1 METQHVSVMLQECLD
16 ALAIKPSGIYVDGT
30 LGGAGHSGEIG
41 RRLSS
46 LGSLI
51 GIDRDEVAIQRAQ
64 TRLNQMNLSCNV
76 SIVRDHFSNLRN
88 ILLDLQVDHIDGLL
102 LDLGVSSF
110 QLDEAERGFSYMQ
123 DGPLDMRM
131 DQRETLTAKE
141 IVNTYSEEEL
151 TWLIREYGEEKWAK
165 RVASFIVQ
173 ARQQETIESSSRLV
187 EIIKQAIPAKARKEG
202 PHPAKRTFQAIRME
216 VNQELQQVDRTLE
229 TAAKLLSPGGRI
241 AVISFH
247 SLEDRLVK
255 NTFKRL
261 SISCVCP
268 PEFPECRCQQ
278 VPILKLVTRKPLLPS
293 ADEVDQ
299 NPRSRSAKLRVA
311 ERI

>member
-46 LGSLI
+46 LGRLI

>member
-1 METQHVSVMLQECLD
+1 METQHVSVMLQECLES
-16 ALAIKPSGIYVDGT
+16 LAIKPSGVYVDGT

-41 RRLSS
+41 RRLSAS
-46 LGSLI
+46 GRLI

-64 TRLNQMNLSCNV
+64 THLNTMNLQCGV
-76 SIVRDHFSNLRN
+76 TIVRDHFSNLRN
-88 ILLDLQVDHIDGLL
+88 ILHNLQIEHIDGFL

-151 TWLIREYGEEKWAK
+151 AWLIREYGEEKWAK
-165 RVASFIVQ
+165 RIAVFIVK
-173 ARQQETIESSSRLV
+173 ARQLEPVESSSRLV

-229 TAAKLLSPGGRI
+229 TAAKSLSPGGRI

-261 SISCVCP
+261 SVTCVCP
-268 PEFPECRCQQ
+268 PEFPECRCQH
-278 VPILKLVTRKPLLPS
+278 VPLIKLVTRKPLLPTHE
-293 ADEVDQ
+293 EVEH